1 LSLPEFLFK
10 RFLSLNNLAW
20 LYDSQGRY
28 EEAEPLILRVLDIW
42 ESELGANH
50 PNTALSL
57 NNLAGLYLDQGRY
70 EEAEPLMLR
79 ALDIWESEL
88 GANHPNTALS
98 LNNLAL
104 LYQSQ
109 GRYEEAE
116 PLMLRALDI
125 WESELGANHPNTA
138 TTLNNLALLYESQG
152 RYEEAEPL
160 ILRALEIHEG
170 ELGANHPDTAQSLN
184 NLAELYRVQGRY
196 EEAEPLMLRAL
207 DIWESELGANHPNT
221 ATTLNNLAL
230 LYESQG
236 RYEEAEPLYRRALDI
251 RESELGANHP
261 NTALSL
267 NNLAELYRVQGRYEE
282 AEPLILRALEIHEGE
297 LGANHPD
304 TALSLNNLAELY
316 ESQGRY
322 EDAEPLLRRA
332 LDIWKS
338 ELGTNH
344 PKTATSLSNL
354 AGLYQSQGR
363 YEDAEPLYRRALDIK
378 ESELGANHPDTATSL
393 NNLAELY
400 RVQGRY
406 EEAEPLILRALDIWE
421 SELGANH
428 PNTATSL
435 NNLAV
440 LSWNQGRYEEA
451 LAYLKQGITTEESVL
466 QRNLV
471 GGSDANKRDYLATMA
486 ETLDASITLSL
497 RDLPDNSQ
505 ATQLALSTIIQR
517 KGRILDLFTNLRSQ
531 FNDDPETLDLF
542 NELKTVTSQLTALTY
557 NPPPTLS
564 PETLRTQRQNLETRF
579 QELEDTLSRR
589 SRDFAN
595 LTASPSVSDLQAALP
610 TNTALVEFIRYQ
622 TAGQQHYAAYILHPD
637 GRING
642 IDLGSAEKID
652 QTAEHFSAALNDPNT
667 PKGQVKT
674 TGNDL
679 EQLIIAPIRQHL
691 GDTTTLFLS
700 PDGALNQI
708 PFEALVDE
716 SGNYLVEH
724 YQFRYLTSGRDL
736 MRLTHEGS
744 PINSAAL
751 VGDPTYGVAGT
762 QIAQADTRSI
772 DFENRIFPR
781 LPGTQQEV
789 EQIAAL
795 LPNASLYTESN
806 ATELAIK
813 TAVAQPDPIGILH
826 IATHGFFEP
835 ASETENPLLSSGLI
849 LAGAAA
855 GGQSGTDQDGI
866 LSALEVTGLELS
878 NTQLVVLSA
887 CQTGLGEA
895 STGEGLYGLRRA
907 LVLAGA
913 RSQVISLWKVDDT
926 ATQKLMVDY
935 YNRLIAGTPRDEA
948 LRATQ
953 RAFIADPE
961 YSHPYYWA
969 AFIASGDWRS
979 L

>member
-1 LSLPEFLFK
+1 MQGIELYQSGQYEEAEPLLLRVLDIRESELGADHPDTAE
-10 RFLSLNNLAW
+10 SLNNLAG
-20 LYDSQGRY
+20 LYESQGRY
-28 EEAEPLILRVLDIW
+28 EEAEPLYRRALDIF
-42 ESELGANH
+42 ERELGVNH
-50 PNTALSL
+50 PNTAASL
-57 NNLAGLYLDQGRY
+57 NNLALLYLNQGRY
-70 EEAEPLMLR
+70 EEAEPLHLR
-79 ALDIWESEL
+79 ALEIHERELL
-88 GANHPNTALS
+88 GANHPDTARSLNNLAALYESQGRYEKAEPLLLRALEIHERELGVNHPNTATS

-125 WESELGANHPNTA
+125 AERELGVNHPNTA
-138 TTLNNLALLYESQG
+138 TSLNNLALLY
-152 RYEEAEPL
+152 
-160 ILRALEIHEG
+160 
-170 ELGANHPDTAQSLN
+170 QS
-184 NLAELYRVQGRY
+184 QGRY

-207 DIWESELGANHPNT
+207 DIREKELGANHPDT
-221 ATTLNNLAL
+221 AGSLNNLAL
-230 LYESQG
+230 LYQSQG
-236 RYEEAEPLYRRALDI
+236 RYEEAESLYRRTLDVFE
-251 RESELGANHP
+251 R
-261 NTALSL
+261 
-267 NNLAELYRVQGRYEE
+267 
-282 AEPLILRALEIHEGE
+282 E

-304 TALSLNNLAELY
+304 TALSL
-316 ESQGRY
+316 
-322 EDAEPLLRRA
+322 
-332 LDIWKS
+332 
-338 ELGTNH
+338 T
-344 PKTATSLSNL
+344 NL
-354 AGLYQSQGR
+354 AGLY
-363 YEDAEPLYRRALDIK
+363 
-378 ESELGANHPDTATSL
+378 ES
-393 NNLAELY
+393 
-400 RVQGRY
+400 
-406 EEAEPLILRALDIWE
+406 
-421 SELGANH
+421 
-428 PNTATSL
+428 
-435 NNLAV
+435 
-440 LSWNQGRYEEA
+440 QGRYEEA
-451 LAYLKQGITTEESVL
+451 LAYLKQGIATQEAVL
-466 QRNLV
+466 QQNLV
-471 GGSDANKRDYLATMA
+471 GGSDANKRDYLATMSG
-486 ETLDASITLSL
+486 TLDRALTFSL
-497 RDLPDNSQ
+497 HHLPNESQ

-531 FNDDPETLDLF
+531 FNDDPETLNLF
-542 NELKTVTSQLTALTY
+542 DELKTVTSQLTALTY

-564 PETLRTQRQNLETRF
+564 PENLRTQRQNLETRF
-579 QELEDTLSRR
+579 RELEDTLSRR
-589 SRDFAN
+589 SRNFAN
-595 LTASPSVSDLQAALP
+595 LTASPNVSDLQAALP
-610 TNTALVEFIRYQ
+610 THTALVEFIRYRPYDASQ
-622 TAGQQHYAAYILHPD
+622 NRLGESRYAAYILHPD

-642 IDLGSAEKID
+642 IDLGSAAAID
-652 QTAEHFSAALNDPNT
+652 QAAELFSSDLNDPNT
-667 PKGQVKT
+667 PKGQVKI
-674 TGNDL
+674 TGQKLD
-679 EQLIIAPIRQHL
+679 QLVMAPIRQHL

-700 PDGALNQI
+700 PDGTLNQI
-708 PFEALVDE
+708 PFEALVDA

-736 MRLTHEGS
+736 MRLTNEGS
-744 PINSAAL
+744 PIHSAAL
-751 VGDPTYGVAGT
+751 VGDPTYYVAGT
-762 QIAQADTRSI
+762 QIAQADTQIAQANTRST
-772 DFENRIFPR
+772 DFDFARRSFPR

-795 LPNASLYTESN
+795 LPNASLYTQLN

-953 RAFIADPE
+953 RAFIADAE